1 MSVYVHR
8 FIEINRKKIDG
19 DVDLKNLP
27 KTLKVG
33 SYYTAWKDAKRLF
46 LKCEGYNGDKTP
58 VLVEVDESSVPVGWE
73 LVKWYSDARYGYD
86 NKTCGRLVS
95 NDSKE
100 INLKEHTYFCD
111 NGGIIRDEYVSSRCE
126 SKFSERGYP
135 SDMSDE
141 LREILKDDSYTWSHT
156 SVLLSEW
163 QIERDRL
170 VEEFKN
176 KLIKS
181 INNEKLNDIS
191 EKIDIL
197 MKMAKDPFIEIPQ
210 KEKKQ
215 REDDEYDEYGEY
227 NPTVEYLFEEDF
239 WDILN
244 VQHEINAAWH
254 VVDEIYG
261 WTSPEKI
268 RIVYYCS

>member
-1 MSVYVHR
+1 
-8 FIEINRKKIDG
+8 
-19 DVDLKNLP
+19 
-27 KTLKVG
+27 
-33 SYYTAWKDAKRLF
+33 
-46 LKCEGYNGDKTP
+46 
-58 VLVEVDESSVPVGWE
+58 
-73 LVKWYSDARYGYD
+73 
-86 NKTCGRLVS
+86 
-95 NDSKE
+95 
-100 INLKEHTYFCD
+100 
-111 NGGIIRDEYVSSRCE
+111 
-126 SKFSERGYP
+126 
-135 SDMSDE
+135 
-141 LREILKDDSYTWSHT
+141 
-156 SVLLSEW
+156 
-163 QIERDRL
+163 